1 MVISSPSSVDPIA
14 CEIVRVADDSVLPAV
29 PVVVFWL
36 ECAES
41 SAGAVHAVSSPKLQA
56 TARNALLAFRL
67 WNGLPS
73 DCLLIDVGCGENCL
87 WGSGEETA
95 AASGSGDAGTVA
107 VPPGRK
113 TEVQTSNAELALLR
127 PIG

>member
-1 MVISSPSSVDPIA
+1 MLS
-14 CEIVRVADDSVLPAV
+14 AV

-36 ECAES
+36 ELAES

-95 AASGSGDAGTVA
+95 ASGSGDAGIVA
-107 VPPGRK
+107 VPLGRK
-113 TEVQTSNAELALLR
+113 TEVQTRNAELAYGVASLPLLQ

>member
-1 MVISSPSSVDPIA
+1 M
-14 CEIVRVADDSVLPAV
+14 LPAV

-113 TEVQTSNAELALLR
+113 TEVQTKNAELAYGVASLPLLR